1 MDIINLLSGSQSHPI
16 SCAIS
21 WAKQLVSRVSIIFD
35 EERSIFVLHPG
46 KSEEKKHEIHGDLR
60 RIDVIYDRNVGLNLI
75 QVVYGRYIRIYDI
88 DSIVNVGLFMN
99 QLRTGGITL

>member
-1 MDIINLLSGSQSHPI
+1 M
-16 SCAIS
+16 
-21 WAKQLVSRVSIIFD
+21 
-35 EERSIFVLHPG
+35 
-46 KSEEKKHEIHGDLR
+46 
-60 RIDVIYDRNVGLNLI
+60 IYDRNVGLNLI